1 MNQQEHQHISIGT
14 CLKVWGFIV
23 ALVALSYVVFLLQI
37 EPLWLRRVIFIG
49 IALLQA
55 ALSVTYFMQ
64 LRAERPGLVYAIV
77 PPVSLLLALVIF
89 GLSEGDYVW
98 GVRQTHQWL
107 VTEEQLKEPE
117 HKDGTGNQNPIEKGM
132 QLAQSNGCLS
142 CHSVT
147 GEKIVG
153 PSWKGLYGSPQEL
166 EAGATVTADEA
177 YLKESIVNPGAK
189 IVKGFP
195 NVMPPYKTLNDE
207 QLDAI
212 IAYIKSLS
220 SGGSK

>member
-1 MNQQEHQHISIGT
+1 MNKQEHKHISIGT

-23 ALVALSYVVFLLQI
+23 ALVALSYLVFLLQI
-37 EPLWLRRVIFIG
+37 EPLWLRRVIFIA

-89 GLSEGDYVW
+89 GVSEGDYVW

-107 VTEEQLKEPE
+107 VTGEEPKHNGE
-117 HKDGTGNQNPIEKGM
+117 TGNQNPIEKGM
-132 QLAQSNGCLS
+132 QLAQSNGCLG

-166 EAGATVTADEA
+166 EAGTTVTADEA
-177 YLKESIVNPGAK
+177 YLKESIVNPNAK
-189 IVKGFP
+189 IVKGFPP
-195 NVMPPYKTLNDE
+195 NVMPPYKTLSDE

>member
-1 MNQQEHQHISIGT
+1 MNKQEHKHISIGT

-37 EPLWLRRVIFIG
+37 EPLWLRRVIFIA

-55 ALSVTYFMQ
+55 VLSVTYFMQ

-107 VTEEQLKEPE
+107 TTGKPVIEEPDKNG
-117 HKDGTGNQNPIEKGM
+117 GTTNPIEKGM

-166 EAGATVTADEA
+166 EGGTTVTADEA

-189 IVKGFP
+189 IVKSFP
-195 NVMPPYKTLNDE
+195 NVMPPYKTLNEE